1 MEMEMAGSGMERC
14 VRRGGDG
21 KQGGRR
27 GAGDGEVRAAQGGR
41 RRGGD
46 GGPQGAGDG
55 AGDET
60 ENGPS
65 HVIRRVFFG

>member
-27 GAGDGEVRAAQGGR
+27 GAGDGEVRAAQGGW

-46 GGPQGAGDG
+46 GGAQGAGDE
-55 AGDET
+55 A